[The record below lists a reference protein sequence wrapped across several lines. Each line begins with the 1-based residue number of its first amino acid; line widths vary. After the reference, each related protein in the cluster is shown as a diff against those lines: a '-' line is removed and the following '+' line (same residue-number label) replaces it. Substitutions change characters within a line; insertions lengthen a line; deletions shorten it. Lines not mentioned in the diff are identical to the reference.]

1 MGDYGGHHC
10 AHRARPQSSTCVAE
24 VATIDEGLAALFLL
38 LHFPCIPSLGTV
50 ALVGVAMAIMLTTVS
65 SSPFLGFHKP
75 LPSSDTVP
83 DIPLRP
89 YCEPLFN
96 IRRPKLRAKL
106 RSVYLSL
113 KLKLGF
119 SGMSA
124 SYDAAYKLLLKAF
137 RNGYKGVGGEHLAD
151 APSKEQGHPMATT
164 PNQYLPLNPGH
175 QSFTPGA
182 PSTNTKYNPVAQTNH
197 PLGLSPLVEGYIA
210 PPPTPIH
217 RDAYPPQSMGMPVSQ
232 TNQYNQPGPN
242 TSQQLAPVLGNSYGY
257 PPPDPATLV
266 TA

>member
-1 MGDYGGHHC
+1 MK
-10 AHRARPQSSTCVAE
+10 
-24 VATIDEGLAALFLL
+24 
-38 LHFPCIPSLGTV
+38 LGTV

-151 APSKEQGHPMATT
+151 APSKEQGHVSFALTRT
-164 PNQYLPLNPGH
+164 PNGIRPRVAQDTFDAGVFRSVTKMAGEKPEKYLILDRRIPGH
-175 QSFTPGA
+175 Q
-182 PSTNTKYNPVAQTNH
+182 VAMALIGHCYKALADT
-197 PLGLSPLVEGYIA
+197 EK
-210 PPPTPIH
+210 
-217 RDAYPPQSMGMPVSQ
+217 MG
-232 TNQYNQPGPN
+232 
-242 TSQQLAPVLGNSYGY
+242 
-257 PPPDPATLV
+257 DIFATYKKMQ
-266 TA
+266 